1 MKKTIVLSICLLTML
16 LACHKNRNAV
26 TQIKDSG
33 MLLEITRLKNG
44 QGDPGT
50 LDYAVRLIPDKKLLA
65 DKDKSFRNSLWYSMD
80 SCFYLVKGQ
89 RKIYSAIVQPI
100 ANGVAGTFE
109 YMLSFNEED
118 LRAGNW
124 SLTYDDRYLNHKK
137 YNLSVPEE

>member
-16 LACHKNRNAV
+16 LACHKNRSAV
-26 TQIKDSG
+26 NQIKDGDMSLG
-33 MLLEITRLKNG
+33 ISRLKNG
-44 QGDPGT
+44 EGNSGT
-50 LDYAVRLIPDKKLLA
+50 LDFAIRLISNKQLLA

-80 SCFYLVKGQ
+80 SCFYLMKGQ

-118 LRAGNW
+118 LKAGNW
-124 SLTYDDRYLNHKK
+124 SLIYDDRYLNHKK
-137 YNLSVPEE
+137 YTLSVPEE